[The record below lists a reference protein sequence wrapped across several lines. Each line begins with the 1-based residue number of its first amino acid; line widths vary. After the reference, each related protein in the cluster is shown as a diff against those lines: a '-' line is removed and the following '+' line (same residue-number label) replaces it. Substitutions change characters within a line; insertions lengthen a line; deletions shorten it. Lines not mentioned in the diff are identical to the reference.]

1 MHVRSSIL
9 IHIEVR
15 TLNARRMFREKPV
28 LVSALKAASEAVSE
42 AVSVFSGCMDHNPY
56 PVTTQEAYPVPVT
69 KNPYSVS
76 RIAFLGIP
84 MPRIPYPY
92 YKFSAEP
99 LEKHVH
105 GY

>member
-1 MHVRSSIL
+1 
-9 IHIEVR
+9 
-15 TLNARRMFREKPV
+15 MF
-28 LVSALKAASEAVSE
+28 LFFSALRAASEAVSE
-42 AVSVFSGCMDHNPY
+42 AVNVFSGCMDHNPY

-92 YKFSAEP
+92 YKVSAEP
-99 LEKHVH
+99 LDISSYGLVALSVH
-105 GY
+105 ISDEGGC

>member
-1 MHVRSSIL
+1 M
-9 IHIEVR
+9 
-15 TLNARRMFREKPV
+15 

-42 AVSVFSGCMDHNPY
+42 AVNVFSGCMDHNPY

-92 YKFSAEP
+92 YKVSAEP
-99 LEKHVH
+99 LEFLTPAAH
-105 GY
+105 GV

>member
-1 MHVRSSIL
+1 
-9 IHIEVR
+9 
-15 TLNARRMFREKPV
+15 MFREKPV

-42 AVSVFSGCMDHNPY
+42 AVNVFSGCMDHNPY

-69 KNPYSVS
+69 KNPYPVS

-92 YKFSAEP
+92 YKVSAEP
-99 LEKHVH
+99 LGLRCFLILRKWRSWNFSTCI
-105 GY
+105 

>member
-42 AVSVFSGCMDHNPY
+42 AVNVFSGCMGHNPY
-56 PVTTQEAYPVPVT
+56 SVTTQEA
-69 KNPYSVS
+69 YSVS

-84 MPRIPYPY
+84 MPVSRIRTI
-92 YKFSAEP
+92 KFP
-99 LEKHVH
+99 WNP
-105 GY
+105 